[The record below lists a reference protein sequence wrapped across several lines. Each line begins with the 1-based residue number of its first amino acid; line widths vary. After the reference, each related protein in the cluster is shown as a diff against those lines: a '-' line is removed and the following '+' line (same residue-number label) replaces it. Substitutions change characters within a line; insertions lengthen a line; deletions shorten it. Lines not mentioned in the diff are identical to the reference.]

1 MFGKERSGA
10 ALRKDFDFGEL
21 RCRRSARNRERF
33 LSAPSAIERRRP
45 SPACRLK

>member
-1 MFGKERSGA
+1 MFGEERSGA

-33 LSAPSAIERRRP
+33 PSATEKA
-45 SPACRLK
+45 STKASLYA